1 MLITALIVVLIIC
14 CSHDVTQ
21 GALRERIDRG
31 PHWLSGPPGRQ
42 TCPLGWNRVRG
53 WWRGPAVAET
63 SEPEATDLGALGGH
77 WALTDSSE
85 GIIIPAVISRDWGL
99 YKAKR
104 KPAVL
109 DKAGGQVTV
118 CPLAS
123 VSLLVLGYPSKIVT
137 MFSSLQM

>member
-1 MLITALIVVLIIC
+1 M
-14 CSHDVTQ
+14 
-21 GALRERIDRG
+21 
-31 PHWLSGPPGRQ
+31 
-42 TCPLGWNRVRG
+42 GWNWERG
-53 WWRGPAVAET
+53 WWRDPAVAET

-77 WALTDSSE
+77 WAVTDRSE
-85 GIIIPAVISRDWGL
+85 RIIITAVISRDWGL

-123 VSLLVLGYPSKIVT
+123 VSLLVIGRPSKIVT

>member
-1 MLITALIVVLIIC
+1 MTSPRGLYRSASIGGHTGYLARQEGKHALWAGIGC
-14 CSHDVTQ
+14 
-21 GALRERIDRG
+21 GAGGGAQLLQRPVSQR
-31 PHWLSGPPGRQ
+31 P
-42 TCPLGWNRVRG
+42 TN
-53 WWRGPAVAET
+53 
-63 SEPEATDLGALGGH
+63 LGALGGH

-109 DKAGGQVTV
+109 DKTGGQVTV

-137 MFSSLQM
+137 VFFSLQM